1 VKLLSEGLAMKVFI
15 VLAHPEHQSFNGAL
29 FRTAIETLCADGH
42 EVRTSDLYAMRFD
55 PVSGRHNFITVKDPN
70 CFKPQI
76 EEMYATEAYGFAE
89 DIEGEI
95 QKIEWCDLMIW
106 QFPLWWFGLPG
117 ILKGWVDRVFAM
129 GRTYG
134 GGRVYAN
141 GAFKGKR
148 AMLSLTTGGPVPAY
162 VEGGFNGD
170 IHAILRP
177 VQRGMLQF
185 VGFEVLAPQIAYGP
199 VRLEQSQRV
208 QLLAT
213 YVQRL
218 KTIADE
224 PAFEVGL
231 Y

>member
-1 VKLLSEGLAMKVFI
+1 MKVFI
-15 VLAHPEHQSFNGAL
+15 VFAHPEHQSFNGAL
-29 FRTAIETLCADGH
+29 FRTAVDTLTSAGH
-42 EVRTSDLYAMRFD
+42 EVRTSDLYAMPFD
-55 PVSGRHNFITVKDPN
+55 PVSSRRNFITIKDPN
-70 CFKPQI
+70 YFKPQI
-76 EEMYATEAYGFAE
+76 EEMYATESYGFAD
-89 DIEGEI
+89 DIEAEI
-95 QKIEWCDLMIW
+95 EKMEWCDLMIW

-134 GGRVYAN
+134 GDRRYAN
-141 GAFKGKR
+141 GVFKGKR

-162 VEGGFNGD
+162 LKGGVNGD

-199 VRLEQSQRV
+199 VRLQLSQRS
-208 QLLAT
+208 QLLTAFAE
-213 YVQRL
+213 RL
-218 KTIADE
+218 RTIADE
-224 PAFEVGL
+224 EPIEVGI